1 MTNCEL
7 KEATKR
13 NAIQMTGHSE
23 SQMMKLAIILAR
35 QKCDDWLKQAE
46 SEKDF
51 VAYQHYTTLKNA
63 YGFMLDGY
71 EGV

>member
-7 KEATKR
+7 KEIAKG
-13 NAIQMTGHSE
+13 NAIRMTGYTE
-23 SQMMKLAIILAR
+23 RQMLKLAIILAV
-35 QKCDDWLKQAE
+35 QKCGDWRDQAKAE
-46 SEKDF
+46 NDP

-71 EGV
+71 EEV